1 MIDPEPL
8 VTSPFAVFVWVA
20 DAGSPVSAGEAL
32 AFQRLLSN
40 STWCRSTAL
49 AEILPRT
56 RARYPELWKSYSAR
70 NSPPPVAD
78 FANTVRAAL
87 GELGDSERALAGA
100 DLLHIAQT
108 VVRGNGVAARLRPL
122 AQPVKEAMEAIS
134 RIVASEAAR
143 IPTGGTPAASAS
155 AIDWTEVRQF
165 MPLVHT
171 DYPALPRWTGGKIAV
186 RCVKVIPET
195 HDVKTFRFA
204 ADPPVLFSHK
214 PGQFLTLDLNIE
226 GKRVVR
232 SYTIS
237 SPPTSSH
244 LLDITVKR
252 VPDGLVSNFLHDNV
266 KAGDALTVTG
276 CGGKFNCWDIP
287 ARKILFISGGSGIT
301 PCMAMTRWLRD
312 TESDCDIVFLHSAR
326 TPGDIIFRRELELID
341 SQRENFRLFITC
353 TSPPHGES
361 WAGCIGRINAELIQM
376 VCPDVMERV
385 VFTCG
390 PQPFMAATRSL
401 FESSGFPMSQYH
413 EESFGGRKRVPEAR
427 ASVASA
433 ASAGVA
439 STPATLTKW
448 VTKPV
453 EKPANSVEPIRDS
466 AVPKN
471 DAPVDA
477 GKRFNIA
484 FRTSGKELI
493 CAGDEL
499 ILDLAE
505 KNGIGIESSCRAGSC
520 GTCKTRKASG
530 SVESDCTDG
539 LTEEEKRD
547 GFILVC
553 VSRPTSPVVLE
564 A

>member
-32 AFQRLLSN
+32 AFQRLLSD
-40 STWCRSTAL
+40 STWCRSAAL
-49 AEILPRT
+49 AETLPRT

-70 NSPPPVAD
+70 NTPLALAD
-78 FANTVRAAL
+78 FADAVRAAL

-100 DLLHIAQT
+100 DLLHIGET
-108 VVRGNGVAARLRPL
+108 VVRGNGLAARLRPL
-122 AQPVKEAMEAIS
+122 AQPVKEAIEAIS

-143 IPTGGTPAASAS
+143 TPTDATSTASAAKPDLS
-155 AIDWTEVRQF
+155 EVRQF

-171 DYPALPRWTGGKIAV
+171 DYTKLPRWTGGKIAV

-214 PGQFLTLDLNIE
+214 PGQFLTLELNIE
-226 GKRVVR
+226 GKRVLR

-252 VPDGLVSNFLHDNV
+252 VPDGLVSNFLHDHI
-266 KAGDALTVTG
+266 KAGDALTVNG

-312 TESDCDIVFLHSAR
+312 TESDCDIVFVHSAR
-326 TPGDIIFRRELELID
+326 TPKDIIFRRELELID
-341 SQRENFRLFITC
+341 AQRENFRLFITC
-353 TSPPHGES
+353 SNPPHGES
-361 WAGCIGRINAELIQM
+361 WPGSIGRINAEILQM

-401 FESSGFPMSQYH
+401 FEASGFPMDHYH
-413 EESFGGRKRVPEAR
+413 EESFGGRKGVPAAR
-427 ASVASA
+427 ATA
-433 ASAGVA
+433 ASAGLTA
-439 STPATLTKW
+439 APAAPPKLITQ
-448 VTKPV
+448 PA
-453 EKPANSVEPIRDS
+453 EKPAVSVQPKRES
-466 AVPKN
+466 AAPPP
-471 DAPVDA
+471 DAPDA
-477 GKRFNIA
+477 VGKRFNIA
-484 FRTSGKELI
+484 FATSGKELI
-493 CAGDEL
+493 CGGEEL
-499 ILDLAE
+499 ILELAE
-505 KNGIGIESSCRAGSC
+505 KNGIEIASSCRAGNC
-520 GTCKTRKASG
+520 GTCKTRKGSG

-553 VSRPTSPVVLE
+553 VSRPTSAIVLE